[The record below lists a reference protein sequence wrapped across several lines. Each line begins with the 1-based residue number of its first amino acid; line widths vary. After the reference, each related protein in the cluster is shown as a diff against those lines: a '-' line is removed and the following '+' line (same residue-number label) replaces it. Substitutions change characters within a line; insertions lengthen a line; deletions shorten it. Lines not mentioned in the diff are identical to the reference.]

1 MIKWQR
7 LQKKK
12 DNVTEEDY
20 LKAKKAVLDSLT
32 E

>member
-1 MIKWQR
+1 MAEIAE
-7 LQKKK
+7 KK

-20 LKAKKAVLDSLT
+20 LKAKKAVLDSLS